1 MKKYIFMVLVFC
13 CTTATAQLSTKEPPF
28 SFTAEYK
35 ALTDGLP
42 MISIDRKSM
51 DSLNMEIIEKEDYE
65 DELSKVPPRFG
76 YPHKVDYNLNNAGTW
91 QKLPNGDRIWQ
102 LKIYCHGKVFRLQ
115 KGSDEEYMLY
125 DFNADVGAVV
135 YHLAN
140 DIADIYLT
148 VRDIDYVP
156 VGGEERKRMI
166 LTMTEILNGG
176 TEKREYPDNVVWVE
190 GIGSIG
196 LFDSPETAFVSG
208 GSGWL
213 LGCYED
219 GSKVFSQENFYPE
232 REIPYENLT
241 IDEARNTFGMVT
253 CRLALDGSKVEMC
266 DGECLVLADSNS
278 GNHVRLFDMGCEFAE
293 GTELGGYIA
302 GLLCSWNDMM
312 TLFPTRSTDI
322 SEILSSDD
330 GIRGFGSAE
339 KMHNSL
345 IFDIEGKTVGNLPTN
360 RKKYIYISNRKKYLW
375 NKE

>member
-1 MKKYIFMVLVFC
+1 MKNMKLLIGMTLILTCHGVQAQDASLVKEGKQWEYISGDVAPTFHYFYTIQGDSVISGKTYKKMYKSKDKGV
-13 CTTATAQLSTKEPPF
+13 AQYVSAFRE
-28 SFTAEYK
+28 
-35 ALTDGLP
+35 
-42 MISIDRKSM
+42 
-51 DSLNMEIIEKEDYE
+51 ED
-65 DELSKVPPRFG
+65 
-76 YPHKVDYNLNNAGTW
+76 
-91 QKLPNGDRIWQ
+91 
-102 LKIYCHGKVFRLQ
+102 GKVFRLQ

-125 DFNADVGAVV
+125 DFNAEVGAVV
-135 YHLAN
+135 YHQAN
-140 DIADIYLT
+140 DIDDIYLT

-219 GSKVFSQENFYPE
+219 GSKVFSQEDFYPE

-266 DGECLVLADSNS
+266 DGERLVLADSNS
-278 GNHVRLFDMGCEFAE
+278 GNHVRLFGMGCEFAE